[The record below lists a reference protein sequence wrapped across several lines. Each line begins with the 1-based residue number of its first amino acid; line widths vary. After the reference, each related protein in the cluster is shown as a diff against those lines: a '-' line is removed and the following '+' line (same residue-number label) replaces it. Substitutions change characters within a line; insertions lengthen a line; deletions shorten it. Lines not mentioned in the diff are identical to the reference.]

1 MFYKK
6 IGKNNTKYEK
16 FYGYL
21 NMVNKMVKI
30 WDKMFDTEDEEASE
44 SEQSDDECV
53 DARQYREGDAA
64 LDRVL
69 ELLNWG

>member
-30 WDKMFDTEDEEASE
+30 
-44 SEQSDDECV
+44 
-53 DARQYREGDAA
+53 
-64 LDRVL
+64 
-69 ELLNWG
+69 